1 MPPKSTERKRQELSF
16 RGNRCWYYITVHIRT
31 KWELIDIRGRSICN
45 KDKYDRQVCISSLD
59 LVYHSDCDPKE
70 KIPGIS
76 YIIFF
81 QVQYWPSDFGGFW
94 TSRVSKL
101 WSLYWPKVPVALIIF
116 SHLQNLTALY
126 SFLPATLETWLWFL
140 ATWRD
145 WTAEFATLGTEPS
158 PGSDS
163 RTSASSLSGDT
174 LTPRTSGLT
183 PFSVFFPTLNRFE
196 GIHAKHSPDWQ
207 LALKN
212 TRLTDSGALNENSQF
227 VTESA
232 GPYEC
237 QVSTSPHMAHVVHLR
252 VRGDLTQPRNT
263 LRSCDASGG
272 RAWDVCWV
280 LQHDQPDL
288 PGRLDCKTSW

>member
-16 RGNRCWYYITVHIRT
+16 RGNRCWYLYHC
-31 KWELIDIRGRSICN
+31 SYQ
-45 KDKYDRQVCISSLD
+45 DKMGTRWYQRKVYLQQRQVRSAGMYFIPGSCLSFRFQLW
-59 LVYHSDCDPKE
+59 PKR
-70 KIPGIS
+70 KIPGIF

-94 TSRVSKL
+94 TSWVSKL

-183 PFSVFFPTLNRFE
+183 SFSVFFSTLNRFE

-212 TRLTDSGALNENSQF
+212 TRLTDSGALSENSQF

-263 LRSCDASGG
+263 LRPCDASGG

-280 LQHDQPDL
+280 L
-288 PGRLDCKTSW
+288 

>member
-1 MPPKSTERKRQELSF
+1 MPPKSTERKRQASVEIGVDIISLFISGQN
-16 RGNRCWYYITVHIRT
+16 GNSLISEEGLPATKTSTIGRYVFHPWILFIIQESRYILYNIFPGTILTEWFWRVLDQPSLQALVPILTQGACSSYNFHIQ
-31 KWELIDIRGRSICN
+31 S
-45 KDKYDRQVCISSLD
+45 
-59 LVYHSDCDPKE
+59 
-70 KIPGIS
+70 
-76 YIIFF
+76 
-81 QVQYWPSDFGGFW
+81 PS
-94 TSRVSKL
+94 
-101 WSLYWPKVPVALIIF
+101 
-116 SHLQNLTALY
+116 HLTALY

-183 PFSVFFPTLNRFE
+183 SFSVVFLTLNRFE

-212 TRLTDSGALNENSQF
+212 TRLTDSGALSENSQF

-263 LRSCDASGG
+263 LRPCDASGG